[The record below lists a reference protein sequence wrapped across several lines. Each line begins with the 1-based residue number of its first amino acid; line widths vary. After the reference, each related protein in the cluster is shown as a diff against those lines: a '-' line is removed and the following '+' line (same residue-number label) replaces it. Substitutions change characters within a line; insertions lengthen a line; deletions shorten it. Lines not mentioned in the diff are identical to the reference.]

1 MGVIEL
7 TVRKVS
13 IQYKS
18 LQRKIKKENYMD
30 LIDQL
35 KALSSK
41 VAKQLDLILTE
52 EATKN
57 AFVMPFIRALGY
69 DVFDPTEVTP
79 ELTADV
85 GTKKGEKVDYAI
97 LKDGKPIMLFECKC
111 CKIDLDKE
119 EMSQLYRYFNVTDAR
134 FGILTN
140 GVIYRFHTDLEEPN
154 KMDSKPF
161 LEFNILDDI
170 KDSLVEDLKRFTKT
184 FFSLDET
191 LTAATELKYTKEIKR
206 VLAEQLANPSEDFVK
221 FFASKVYAGKLTQVV
236 KQQFTDL
243 TKKALHQFIN
253 DRINERLKS
262 ALAEENTTAQT
273 VTQPATNEE
282 AKEAGNKSRII
293 TTEEEMEGYHLVK
306 SILRQ
311 VIEPTRVIMRDT
323 VNYCGIL
330 LDDNNRRP
338 ICRLHFN
345 NFNKKYLGLFDVEK
359 KEEKVPIGEINEI
372 YQYAERIIATVSNYE
387 KAKKVE

>member
-1 MGVIEL
+1 
-7 TVRKVS
+7 
-13 IQYKS
+13 
-18 LQRKIKKENYMD
+18 MD

>member
-1 MGVIEL
+1 
-7 TVRKVS
+7 
-13 IQYKS
+13 
-18 LQRKIKKENYMD
+18 MD

-41 VAKQLDLILTE
+41 VAKQLDLIQTE

-57 AFVMPFIRALGY
+57 AFIMPFINALGY
-69 DVFDPTEVTP
+69 NVFDPTEVTP

-111 CKIDLDKE
+111 CKVDLDKE

-140 GVIYRFHTDLEEPN
+140 GVIYRFYTDLEEPN

-191 LTAATELKYTKEIKR
+191 LTAASELKYTKEIKR
-206 VLAEQLANPSEDFVK
+206 LLAEQLVNPSEEFVK
-221 FFASKVYAGKLTQVV
+221 FFAAKVYAGKLTQVV
-236 KQQFTDL
+236 KQQFADL
-243 TKKALHQFIN
+243 TKKALHQFIT
-253 DRINERLKS
+253 DRISERLKS
-262 ALAEENTTAQT
+262 ALAEETSTSASSQSPTQATA
-273 VTQPATNEE
+273 TQPVMTEE
-282 AKEAGNKSRII
+282 KEAVNKSRIV
-293 TTEEEMEGYHLVK
+293 TTEEEVEGYHLVK

-323 VNYCGIL
+323 ISYCGIL
-330 LDDNNRRP
+330 LDDNNRKP

-345 NFNKKYLGLFDVEK
+345 NPNKKYLGLFDADRKEAKMPIGELNELYNYADRLIATVKSYEEKSK
-359 KEEKVPIGEINEI
+359 KEE
-372 YQYAERIIATVSNYE
+372 
-387 KAKKVE
+387 

>member
-1 MGVIEL
+1 
-7 TVRKVS
+7 
-13 IQYKS
+13 
-18 LQRKIKKENYMD
+18 MD

-41 VAKQLDLILTE
+41 VAKQLDLIQTE

-57 AFVMPFIRALGY
+57 AFIMPFINALGY
-69 DVFDPTEVTP
+69 NVFDPTEVTP

-111 CKIDLDKE
+111 CKVDLDKE

-140 GVIYRFHTDLEEPN
+140 GIIYRFYTDLEEPN

-191 LTAATELKYTKEIKR
+191 LTAASELKYTKEIKR
-206 VLAEQLANPSEDFVK
+206 LLAEQLVNPSEEFVK
-221 FFASKVYAGKLTQVV
+221 FFAAKVYAGKLTQVV
-236 KQQFTDL
+236 KQQFADL
-243 TKKALHQFIN
+243 TKKALHQFIT

-262 ALAEENTTAQT
+262 ALAEEDSKPSPIP
-273 VTQPATNEE
+273 TQSSGQMPTEE
-282 AKEAGNKSRII
+282 VKEAEKSKIV
-293 TTEEEMEGYHLVK
+293 TTPEEIEGYHIIK

-311 VIEPTRVIMRDT
+311 TFDPNRVMLRDT

-345 NFNKKYLGLFDVEK
+345 NLNKKYLGLFDAEK
-359 KEEKVPIGEINEI
+359 KEEKVPIGELNEL
-372 YQYAERIIATVSNYE
+372 YNYADRLIATVKSYE
-387 KAKKVE
+387 EKSKKEG

>member
-1 MGVIEL
+1 
-7 TVRKVS
+7 
-13 IQYKS
+13 
-18 LQRKIKKENYMD
+18 MD

-41 VAKQLDLILTE
+41 VAKQSDLIKTE

-57 AFVMPFIRALGY
+57 AFIMPFINALGY
-69 DVFDPTEVTP
+69 NVFDPTEVTP

-111 CKIDLDKE
+111 CKVDLDKE

-140 GVIYRFHTDLEEPN
+140 GVIYRFYTDLEEPN

-191 LTAATELKYTKEIKR
+191 LTAASELKYTKEIKR
-206 VLAEQLANPSEDFVK
+206 LLAEQLTNPSDDFVK

-236 KQQFTDL
+236 RQQFTDL

-262 ALAEENTTAQT
+262 ALAEENAPTQSSPTTAQP
-273 VTQPATNEE
+273 VATEE
-282 AKEAGNKSRII
+282 TKEAGGKGKIV
-293 TTEEEMEGYHLVK
+293 TTQEEMEGYHLVK

-311 VIEPTRVIMRDT
+311 VIEPSRVIMRDT

-330 LDDNNRRP
+330 LDENNRKP

-345 NFNKKYLGLFDVEK
+345 NPNKKYLGLFDVEK

-372 YQYAERIIATVSNYE
+372 YQYAERLIATVNNYE
-387 KAKKVE
+387 KAKKVENTE